1 MTDAEMIQTLQKNW
15 SFSTLGSP
23 HHDFLLF
30 FVQLSLLKSKLS
42 PTDLSMLSSKLP
54 YLIKDKIKLKVLV
67 HTFSELT
74 SKFLYLII
82 KWRNKFSSL
91 SCFDRST
98 LENSAPRFLRNVHVY
113 LKLPEMLVYFTCA
126 WHRLAD
132 VLARRGGLLFVRL
145 NLEFLLRLWA
155 FHSQTCLQMI
165 WQEPWH

>member
-1 MTDAEMIQTLQKNW
+1 MTDAEMIQTLPKNW

-23 HHDFLLF
+23 HDDFPSCFSFSWVCWNLNCHQQTW
-30 FVQLSLLKSKLS
+30 V
-42 PTDLSMLSSKLP
+42 LSSKLP
-54 YLIKDKIKLKVLV
+54 YLIKDKIKVKVLV

-113 LKLPEMLVYFTCA
+113 LKLPEMLVY
-126 WHRLAD
+126 L
-132 VLARRGGLLFVRL
+132 LARDIARL
-145 NLEFLLRLWA
+145 
-155 FHSQTCLQMI
+155 TC
-165 WQEPWH
+165 

>member
-1 MTDAEMIQTLQKNW
+1 MTFSCF
-15 SFSTLGSP
+15 SFSWVCWNLI
-23 HHDFLLF
+23 
-30 FVQLSLLKSKLS
+30 KLS

-113 LKLPEMLVYFTCA
+113 LKLPEMLVY
-126 WHRLAD
+126 L
-132 VLARRGGLLFVRL
+132 LARDIAWLTCYLGGGLLFVRL

-155 FHSQTCLQMI
+155 FHSQTCLQKKTSI